1 MKGKWERG
9 FCMGKGKMAS
19 GHVGG
24 GSTWKRGE
32 GFGMIKHASGARAG
46 YKTGIK
52 LGAPGAGQWFCDFC
66 FGPLVF
72 F

>member
-1 MKGKWERG
+1 
-9 FCMGKGKMAS
+9 MAS

-24 GSTWKRGE
+24 GSAWKRGE
-32 GFGMIKHASGARAG
+32 RSDMIKHVSGARAG
-46 YKTGIK
+46 YKIGTNW
-52 LGAPGAGQWFCDFC
+52 LGQEQANGFG